1 MNEQYLFN
9 VRPDRRQLEWQHME
23 MYAFLHYGM
32 NTMTDREW
40 GWGTRIRLC
49 SILLVSNRISGWKYW
64 LKLA

>member
-40 GWGTRIRLC
+40 GAGARG
-49 SILLVSNRISGWKYW
+49 SGSVQSYW
-64 LKLA
+64 FRTGSVDGSTG